1 LLGVTPLLG
10 RQVLKQRL
18 LEAHSPRIV
27 HLAAP
32 GYFLGSGSP
41 SAEKTPGPR
50 RDRLLQRSGLALAG
64 ANASVRGETLPDGAG
79 DGLLMTQDAVH
90 LDLAATDLVVLPISG
105 GGVAEVGS
113 GPGLTALQRAFRLAG
128 AKAVLLALWEVPA
141 PLRREVL
148 AEF

>member
-1 LLGVTPLLG
+1 
-10 RQVLKQRL
+10 
-18 LEAHSPRIV
+18 
-27 HLAAP
+27 
-32 GYFLGSGSP
+32 
-41 SAEKTPGPR
+41 AEKTPGPR

-64 ANASVRGETLPDGAG
+64 ANASLRGETLPDGAG

-105 GGVAEVGS
+105 GGVAEGGS

-148 AEF
+148 AEFYRRILAGQHRAGALRAAQQALRAKHPDPRGWGAFVLVGE